1 MSKYFTRTFRVRWSE
16 INAIGQ
22 VYLSEYFR
30 YVIETAW
37 DWGATVGLSI
47 AESKELGLAWV
58 IRESELNLYRP
69 LHPNDIFELTI
80 WLLDWRRVHGT
91 RCFELILKDSGEL
104 VAQGIQEVVSLDLKT
119 MRPVAT
125 PDHIIDQLSMENP
138 RVIPH
143 QKFPKFQ
150 AQRVAAFVRQRTVDW
165 RDLDSQEHFNN
176 ANYVAFAQDAAIQA
190 LAELGSSPSHFKT
203 QGLVVLNKRVH
214 ILYQSPAS
222 WGETLNV
229 ITFLVELKPCGGKWY
244 VEIERAAD
252 REPIAR
258 CVIEWSLANR
268 VSGEEQILP
277 KSLFL
282 GLKKR
287 VAIAENNVSAHGI
300 ALAGR

>member
-22 VYLSEYFR
+22 VHLSEYFR

-47 AESKELGLAWV
+47 AESEELGLAWV
-58 IRESELNLYRP
+58 LRETEINLYRP
-69 LHPNDIFELTI
+69 LRPNDIFELTI
-80 WLLDWRRVHGT
+80 WLIEWRRVHGT

-104 VAQGIQEVVSLDLKT
+104 VAQGVQEVVSLDLKT

-125 PDHIIDQLSMENP
+125 PDHIIDQLRMENP

-150 AQRVAAFVRQRTVDW
+150 AQREAAFVMQRTVDW

-176 ANYVAFAQDAAIQA
+176 ANYIAFAQDAAVQA
-190 LAELGSSPSHFKT
+190 LAELGSSPSHFKN
-203 QGLVVLNKRVH
+203 QGLFVVNKRVH
-214 ILYQSPAS
+214 ILYQSPAV
-222 WGETLNV
+222 WGETLEV
-229 ITFLVELKPCGGKWY
+229 FTYLVELNSTGGIWD

-268 VSGEEQILP
+268 MRGEEQILLE
-277 KSLFL
+277 SLFL
-282 GLKKR
+282 GLKRR
-287 VAIAENNVSAHGI
+287 VAIAENKAS
-300 ALAGR
+300 